1 MARKIYV
8 DVILHHSKEGR
19 IRPLAI
25 VWANGVKYTIDKVT
39 QITRAASTIAG
50 GTGIRYTCW
59 IQGQSRYLF
68 LEEDRWFIENKGQG
82 A

>member
-1 MARKIYV
+1 MKIYV
-8 DVILHHSKEGR
+8 DVILLNTKEGKLK
-19 IRPLAI
+19 PLAI

-39 QITRAASTIAG
+39 QITRAASTVAG
-50 GTGIRYTCW
+50 GTGLRFTCY

-68 LEEDRWFIENKGQG
+68 MEEDRWFIEKKE

>member
-1 MARKIYV
+1 MKIYV
-8 DVILHHSKEGR
+8 DVITLNTKEGKVK
-19 IRPLAI
+19 PLAI

-39 QITRAASTIAG
+39 QITKAASTIAG
-50 GTGIRYTCW
+50 GTGLRFTCF

-68 LEEDRWFIENKGQG
+68 LEEDRWFIEKKE

>member
-1 MARKIYV
+1 MKIYV
-8 DVILHHSKEGR
+8 DVITLNTKEGK
-19 IRPLAI
+19 IKPLAI

-39 QITRAASTIAG
+39 QITKAASTIAG
-50 GTGIRYTCW
+50 GTGLRFTCF

-68 LEEDRWFIENKGQG
+68 LEEDRWFIEKKE